1 MSLLQLSPAIQSQ
14 IAFVLTVISTIL
26 GLAVGYLALR
36 GYWQSRNRPM
46 LFIAVGFFLVFWTPV
61 LLVIGP
67 YLTPLVG
74 SFVYGMLGEISRI
87 IGLLSIL
94 YGLRMP
100 YLQRKSE

>member
-1 MSLLQLSPAIQSQ
+1 MSLLELSPAIRSQ

-36 GYWQSRNRPM
+36 GYWQSRTRPM

-67 YLTPLVG
+67 YLAPLAG
-74 SFVYGMLGEISRI
+74 PFVYGMLGEISRI

-100 YLQRKSE
+100 YLQRNS

>member
-14 IAFVLTVISTIL
+14 IASVLTITSTIL

-46 LFIAVGFFLVFWTPV
+46 LFIAAGFFLVFWTPV
-61 LLVIGP
+61 LLVLGP
-67 YLTPLVG
+67 LLIPIVG
-74 SFVYGMLGEISRI
+74 PFVYGILGELSRI
-87 IGLLSIL
+87 AGLLLIL

-100 YLQRKSE
+100 YLRRRS